1 MRRKAQQKEVFI
13 HDVAKAA
20 GCSISTVSK
29 AINNSGSVSQKT
41 RRQVLRI
48 AGELGYSAHPGAR
61 FLRGRVT
68 QNIGLLHFQSD
79 LFGNYFYG
87 SVGAGIGEVLAEKN
101 RNMVISPPWRGHGGY
116 EVPKFVRERS
126 VDGLLVLGNVDADV
140 IDNLEAS
147 SLPMVLVDMELPGH
161 RVDSIV
167 SDGFNGTRQAVNH
180 LISRGHRDIAMLA
193 ASQVDWST
201 RQRYSG
207 YVSALAEAGIPFRE
221 ELVVR
226 APHGEEGGRHTVG
239 ELLSRGVSFTAVFS
253 VNDEMAIG
261 AMMALREAGLDIPR
275 DVSLVGFDD
284 IHLARLVQ
292 PGLTTM
298 RVDPKQMGRMA
309 ASLLINRLESP
320 PEATMQHTLPV
331 TLVERGS
338 VCRIP
343 GSKEVLKS

>member
-1 MRRKAQQKEVFI
+1 MMRTNKDRKEVFI

-29 AINNSGSVSQKT
+29 AINNTGKVSAKT

-48 AGELGYSAHPGAR
+48 AGEMGYAAHPGAR
-61 FLRGRVT
+61 SLRGRVT

-79 LFGNYFYG
+79 IFGNYFYG
-87 SVGAGIGEVLAEKN
+87 SVGAGIGEVLAERN
-101 RNMVISPPWRGHGGY
+101 RNMVISPPWRGSGEY

-126 VDGLLVLGNVDADV
+126 VDGLLILGNIVDEIMDR
-140 IDNLEAS
+140 LLGCG
-147 SLPMVLVDMELPGH
+147 LPMVLVDTEMPGH
-161 RVDSIV
+161 GVDSIV
-167 SDGFNGTRQAVNH
+167 SDGFNGARDGVNH
-180 LISRGHRDIAMLA
+180 LINLGHRDIAMLA

-207 YVSALAEAGIPFRE
+207 YVTALAEAGIPFRE

-226 APHGEEGGRHTVG
+226 ASHGEEGGRSAVH
-239 ELLSRGVSFTAVFS
+239 ELLARDQDFSAIFS

-261 AMMALREAGLDIPR
+261 AMISLREAGLDVPR

-284 IHLARLVQ
+284 IHLSRLVQ

-298 RVDPKQMGRMA
+298 RVDHKQMGRMA
-309 ASLLINRLESP
+309 ATLMLNRLESP
-320 PEATMQHTLPV
+320 PETSMQHMFPV
-331 TLVERGS
+331 KLVERGS
-338 VCRIP
+338 TCRR
-343 GSKEVLKS
+343 